1 MSKLD
6 KLTCHII
13 NCGYVNAESV
23 TSIQNSIE
31 ITATGRP
38 IASSENVIIFE
49 KSYLANI
56 TIVGFPHQR
65 ISENDLFAQIS
76 SWLLANDANSIGQ
89 NKFNIFVNTANDE
102 TAEIEIELYFKEYI
116 IGVSDINGNIM
127 INNNK
132 FSL

>member
-49 KSYLANI
+49 KSYL
-56 TIVGFPHQR
+56 GRPK
-65 ISENDLFAQIS
+65 
-76 SWLLANDANSIGQ
+76 WLAEMVSRNGQ
-89 NKFNIFVNTANDE
+89 
-102 TAEIEIELYFKEYI
+102 AEMTCNPL
-116 IGVSDINGNIM
+116 
-127 INNNK
+127 
-132 FSL
+132 LP